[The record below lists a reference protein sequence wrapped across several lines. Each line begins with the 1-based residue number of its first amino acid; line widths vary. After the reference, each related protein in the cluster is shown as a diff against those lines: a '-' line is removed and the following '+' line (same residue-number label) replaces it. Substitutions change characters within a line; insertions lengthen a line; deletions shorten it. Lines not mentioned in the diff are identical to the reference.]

1 VSYYTSIDANLN
13 LATDILLET
22 AKLVKEV
29 CGELNSLMFLRWQLG
44 CRFMPEKDATGRCL
58 PPPNIPDIFTSEMNT
73 LVELQRIYAEKLGE
87 EPIVPSPTPTPAPTP
102 TPGESSILP
111 LLGLLGLVG
120 LIGVVGLAQKRKQ
133 GSQTPALTR
142 ASYVGETRRAS
153 QLPGPGYILLTDSQE
168 VDAVLD
174 HVELPEGW
182 RRSEVT
188 GVIVSLADGDYRE
201 VWITDSPR
209 PYSTHALYEKAR
221 VL

>member
-1 VSYYTSIDANLN
+1 MYPEADLIGPPRLWRNRRVFQAYPQ
-13 LATDILLET
+13 
-22 AKLVKEV
+22 VV
-29 CGELNSLMFLRWQLG
+29 GEQ
-44 CRFMPEKDATGRCL
+44 
-58 PPPNIPDIFTSEMNT
+58 
-73 LVELQRIYAEKLGE
+73 
-87 EPIVPSPTPTPAPTP
+87 PIVPSPTP

-153 QLPGPGYILLTDSQE
+153 ELPGPQYILLIDSQE

-174 HVELPEGW
+174 RVELPEGW